1 MTKNEFYDTLEK
13 NNILLTDKMKNQFDQ
28 YYQLLSQYNQVMDLT
43 NVIEEEQVYERHFYD
58 SICIAFNH
66 NFNDLKV
73 CDVGSGAGFPAI
85 PLKIVFPEMDL
96 VIIDSLSK
104 RMNFLKEVMQN
115 LELKNVKIEIARV
128 EDVANQYRESFD
140 IVTARAVAR
149 LNVLLELCTP
159 LTKEKGLFIA
169 LKGKQGPIEL
179 KESQQAI
186 KELNV
191 CLQEERKYDEGIN
204 YYFKKEKKTNP
215 KYPRKFAQIKKKPL

>member
-1 MTKNEFYDTLEK
+1 
-13 NNILLTDKMKNQFDQ
+13 
-28 YYQLLSQYNQVMDLT
+28 
-43 NVIEEEQVYERHFYD
+43 
-58 SICIAFNH
+58 
-66 NFNDLKV
+66 
-73 CDVGSGAGFPAI
+73 
-85 PLKIVFPEMDL
+85 MDL

>member
-1 MTKNEFYDTLEK
+1 MEFSEVIKNRYSCKKFSGEQIGK
-13 NNILLTDKMKNQFDQ
+13 DK
-28 YYQLLSQYNQVMDLT
+28 L
-43 NVIEEEQVYERHFYD
+43 
-58 SICIAFNH
+58 A
-66 NFNDLKV
+66 
-73 CDVGSGAGFPAI
+73 
-85 PLKIVFPEMDL
+85 
-96 VIIDSLSK
+96 LSK
-104 RMNFLKEVMQN
+104 RMNFLKEVIQN

-191 CLQEERKYDEGIN
+191 CLQEERK
-204 YYFKKEKKTNP
+204 
-215 KYPRKFAQIKKKPL
+215 